1 MMFAATGFVWTA
13 VGIIG
18 SNLVARKMKEKES
31 TSSSSTKTTITVVD
45 ETKNMIEN
53 RIESIEELE
62 PKDVEDLIRIIRSLS
77 YKSKNNK

>member
-1 MMFAATGFVWTA
+1 MMFAATGFVWTV

-45 ETKNMIEN
+45 ETRNMIKN